1 MICFVELKIYIR
13 FNASILE
20 DEIQI
25 VLYNYCG
32 NNVAT
37 TTDTSV
43 WMAILFMKG
52 CVIMFNVVNT
62 LKDDVFQIR
71 VNSEIKGEL
80 ANIFSKN
87 GLALTDA
94 INVFF
99 QQSLNTGG
107 FSFSVTEDN
116 AEKWKPR
123 RSIDWWKN

>member
-1 MICFVELKIYIR
+1 
-13 FNASILE
+13 
-20 DEIQI
+20 
-25 VLYNYCG
+25 
-32 NNVAT
+32 
-37 TTDTSV
+37 
-43 WMAILFMKG
+43 
-52 CVIMFNVVNT
+52 MFNVVNT

-99 QQSLNTGG
+99 KQSLNTGG

-116 AEKWKPR
+116 AEK
-123 RSIDWWKN
+123 

>member
-1 MICFVELKIYIR
+1 
-13 FNASILE
+13 
-20 DEIQI
+20 
-25 VLYNYCG
+25 
-32 NNVAT
+32 
-37 TTDTSV
+37 
-43 WMAILFMKG
+43 MKG
-52 CVIMFNVVNT
+52 CVIMFNVVTT

-80 ANIFSKN
+80 ANIFSKK

-116 AEKWKPR
+116 AEK
-123 RSIDWWKN
+123 

>member
-1 MICFVELKIYIR
+1 
-13 FNASILE
+13 
-20 DEIQI
+20 
-25 VLYNYCG
+25 
-32 NNVAT
+32 
-37 TTDTSV
+37 
-43 WMAILFMKG
+43 MAILFMKG

-71 VNSEIKGEL
+71 VNSDIKGEL

-116 AEKWKPR
+116 AEK
-123 RSIDWWKN
+123 

>member
-1 MICFVELKIYIR
+1 
-13 FNASILE
+13 
-20 DEIQI
+20 
-25 VLYNYCG
+25 
-32 NNVAT
+32 
-37 TTDTSV
+37 
-43 WMAILFMKG
+43 
-52 CVIMFNVVNT
+52 MFNVVNT

-107 FSFSVTEDN
+107 FSFSVMEDN
-116 AEKWKPR
+116 AEK
-123 RSIDWWKN
+123 

>member
-1 MICFVELKIYIR
+1 
-13 FNASILE
+13 
-20 DEIQI
+20 
-25 VLYNYCG
+25 
-32 NNVAT
+32 
-37 TTDTSV
+37 
-43 WMAILFMKG
+43 MAILFMKG

-116 AEKWKPR
+116 DEK
-123 RSIDWWKN
+123 